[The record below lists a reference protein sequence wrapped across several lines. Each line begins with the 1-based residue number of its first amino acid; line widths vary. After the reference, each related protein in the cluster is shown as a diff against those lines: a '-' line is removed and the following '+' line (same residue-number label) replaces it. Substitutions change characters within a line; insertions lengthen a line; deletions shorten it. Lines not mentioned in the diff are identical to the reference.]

1 MTQFSI
7 PDGCYLTQPTEK
19 VAEGEIQIDGSSG
32 ETDNRVMTF
41 VIALFRAALG
51 DDHDSTGTLEF
62 SSISLKQIVPL
73 EGRIYGQAYIERRGI
88 TVHFL
93 RVRLF
98 DEQGEAV
105 LSGMATCHV
114 SSS

>member
-1 MTQFSI
+1 MNKFSL
-7 PDGCYLTQPTEK
+7 PDGCYLTQPAEQ
-19 VAEGEIQIDGSSG
+19 VAEGEIQIDGGGG
-32 ETDNRVMTF
+32 ETDNRVTAFLM
-41 VIALFRAALG
+41 ALFRAAAS
-51 DDHDSTGTLEF
+51 DDQDSAGALEF

-73 EGRIYGQAYIERRGI
+73 RGRIYGQAYIERRGI

-105 LSGMATCHV
+105 LSGMATCHL